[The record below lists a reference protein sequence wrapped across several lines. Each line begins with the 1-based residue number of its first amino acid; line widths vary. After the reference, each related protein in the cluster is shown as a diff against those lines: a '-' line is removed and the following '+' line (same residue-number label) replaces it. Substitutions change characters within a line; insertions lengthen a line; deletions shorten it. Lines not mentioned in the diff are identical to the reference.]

1 MDVTRNGCHHLRG
14 MGGVSSGTGENGTM
28 SNPVDVLTG
37 WERSEF
43 VSAGITHDVFRRGTG
58 PAVVVIHEIPG
69 ITPRVTTFANE
80 VVERGFTVVMPDLV
94 GTPGKEASNGY
105 GAASMAK
112 ICVAREF
119 ATFAMNQTSP
129 VIAWLR
135 ALARSLHAE
144 VGGPGVG
151 AVGMCFSGGF
161 ALGMMVDD
169 IMLAPVLSQPSMP
182 FSIGKARGADLNLS
196 PDDEA
201 AVIQR
206 AVDGCQVLGL
216 RFTSDKL
223 VGDRFATLREKLGD
237 AFIAIELPS
246 SSKADHSV
254 LTEQRDDGSV
264 QRVLDFFVEKL
275 QPESS
280 PL

>member
-1 MDVTRNGCHHLRG
+1 
-14 MGGVSSGTGENGTM
+14 M
-28 SNPVDVLTG
+28 SDAVLAG
-37 WERSEF
+37 WDRSEF
-43 VSAGITHDVFRRGTG
+43 ESAGFTRDIYRRGSG
-58 PAVVVIHEIPG
+58 PVVVVIHEIPG
-69 ITPRVTTFANE
+69 ITPKVTDFANE

-94 GTPGKEASNGY
+94 GTPGKEPSNAY
-105 GAASMAK
+105 GAVSMAK

-119 ATFAMNQTSP
+119 TTLAMNKTSP
-129 VIAWLR
+129 IIAWLR
-135 ALARSLHAE
+135 ALARSIHVE
-144 VGGPGVG
+144 VGGAGVG

-182 FSIGKARGADLNLS
+182 FAIGKARGADLNLS

-206 AVDGCQVLGL
+206 ATDGCQVLGL
-216 RFTSDKL
+216 RFTGDKL

-246 SSKADHSV
+246 QSPTDHSV
-254 LTEQRDDGSV
+254 LTEQRDDESV
-264 QRVLDFFVEKL
+264 ERVLDFFVEKL
-275 QPESS
+275 QPERSAS
-280 PL
+280 